1 MWFLIL
7 LFIVLGAIGVLLR
20 SPKMLLGLAV
30 TFSFIAML
38 YTPWWPIV
46 MFLIAG
52 VAYIIFLDKKET
64 QKEDQRQF
72 REAVK
77 REIQEEV
84 EIGSMIKNMKRHERK
99 M

>member
-7 LFIVLGAIGVLLR
+7 LFIVLGGIGVLLR

-30 TFSFIAML
+30 AFSFIAML

-46 MFLIAG
+46 MLLISG
-52 VAYIIFLDKKET
+52 VGYILFLDKKDTRE
-64 QKEDQRQF
+64 EDQRQF
-72 REAVK
+72 RKDVE

-84 EIGSMIKNMKRHERK
+84 EIGSVIKSMQNYERRA
-99 M
+99 

>member
-7 LFIVLGAIGVLLR
+7 LFIVLGAIGVLFR

-46 MFLIAG
+46 MFLIGG
-52 VAYIIFLDKKET
+52 VGYIIYLDRKET

-77 REIQEEV
+77 REIQQEV
-84 EIGSMIKNMKRHERK
+84 EIGSMIKSMKKHDKR